1 MKEENWDVE
10 TIISGVL
17 RWGVALSL
25 VLLGGGTALFL
36 FHSADFN
43 QAGGTAQDFHRLLAL
58 RPLNEYTWAWFTDGL
73 AHWRGDVFVIP
84 GLLLLIATPVL
95 RVMVSIIAFALEKD
109 RVYVAI
115 TSLVLALLIL
125 SFVLGKAG

>member
-1 MKEENWDVE
+1 MKTQNLDLE
-10 TIISGVL
+10 TVISGVL
-17 RWGVALSL
+17 RWGVAVSL
-25 VLLGGGTALFL
+25 ILLGGGTALFL
-36 FHSADFN
+36 FHSADFA
-43 QAGGTAQDFHRLLAL
+43 QAGGNAHDFNRLLVL
-58 RPLNEYTWAWFTDGL
+58 RPLGEYTWAWFVDGL

-84 GLLLLIATPVL
+84 GLVLLIATPVL
-95 RVMVSIIAFALEKD
+95 RVAVSIVAFAIEKD